1 MITKNTTQGSQWETI
16 FKRRK
21 NYTIEEVEK
30 IINSNNIIEQQQLSR
45 HYYGKDGFYTRLIN
59 YYATLLKYTGI
70 LIPNPGFGKNLSTP
84 HIQKRYFNAVD
95 FIDKLNLP
103 IFLTNC
109 AQRALVDGCYYGLVQ
124 EVDKDGLVTLDLPS
138 GWCRTRFKDTF
149 GNDIIEFDVSY
160 FNTIVDNAER
170 KSVLEVYPD
179 LISAAYKK
187 WSEGNASKWVLVPG
201 EMGICFPFFDT
212 TPLFL
217 SVIPATI
224 HYDEA
229 VIIERER
236 DIEEIKKILVQ
247 KIPHLNDG
255 RLVFEPDEAEEMHS
269 GAVGMLQGNK
279 NVSVLT
285 TYADVEAIV
294 SKTSNENSTNSIE
307 RMYQNVYNE
316 AGTSSQLFAST
327 GSSTLEASINNDTAL
342 MMALANKFA
351 LFVTNLINRLFANA
365 DISFK
370 YTIFPITYYNQKDY
384 IDNTFKLAGSGYSF
398 LMPALA
404 MGFSQRELSN
414 LKDLEN
420 DVLKLREKL
429 IPLESSYTQS
439 GVNGAGGRPEKDN
452 SEKAGKTLE
461 NEKSKDNQTAGGS
474 N

>member
-95 FIDKLNLP
+95 FVDKLNLP

-160 FNTIVDNAER
+160 FNTIVDNEER

-179 LISAAYKK
+179 LISTAYKK
-187 WSEGNASKWVLVPG
+187 WSAGNASKWVLVPG
-201 EMGICFPFFDT
+201 EIGICFPFFDT

-255 RLVFEPDEAEEMHS
+255 RLVFEPDEAEEMHA

-365 DISFK
+365 NINFK

-439 GVNGAGGRPEKDN
+439 GANGEGGRPEKNN